1 MHWERTW
8 KWILTVLAL
17 ILATR
22 MYFVQE
28 LLTLFL
34 FFSFAF
40 VVLLLLVGFSL
51 IFLQLIARGMDFL
64 EPRLRALGTSAR
76 ILLSEAFHRL
86 LIVIAESQLNPVSV
100 VPIVIKQLQ
109 SRISSLSRTR
119 VNRGA

>member
-22 MYFVQE
+22 LYFVQE

-34 FFSFAF
+34 FFTFAF
-40 VVLLLLVGFSL
+40 VVLLSLVGFSL
-51 IFLQLIARGMDFL
+51 ILLGLIERGMDFL
-64 EPRLRALGTSAR
+64 EPRLRALAASAR
-76 ILLSEAFHRL
+76 ILLSEVRHRL

-109 SRISSLSRTR
+109 NRISSLSRTR
-119 VNRGA
+119 LNRGA

>member
-51 IFLQLIARGMDFL
+51 IFLQLIDRGMDFL

-109 SRISSLSRTR
+109 NRISSLSRTR

>member
-8 KWILTVLAL
+8 KWILPVSAL

-22 MYFVQE
+22 MHFVQE

-34 FFSFAF
+34 FFAFAF

-51 IFLQLIARGMDFL
+51 IFLGLVERGMDFI
-64 EPRLRALGTSAR
+64 EPRLRALATSAR
-76 ILLSEAFHRL
+76 ILLSEVCHRL
-86 LIVIAESQLNPVSV
+86 LIVIVESQLNPVSV

-109 SRISSLSRTR
+109 RTLSSLSRTR
-119 VNRGA
+119 MNRGA

>member
-1 MHWERTW
+1 MHWEPTW

-76 ILLSEAFHRL
+76 ILLSEPFHRL
-86 LIVIAESQLNPVSV
+86 LIVIAESQLNPVSM

-109 SRISSLSRTR
+109 STISSLSRTR
-119 VNRGA
+119 MNRGA

>member
-8 KWILTVLAL
+8 KWILRVLAL

-40 VVLLLLVGFSL
+40 AVLVLLAGFSL
-51 IFLQLIARGMDFL
+51 I
-64 EPRLRALGTSAR
+64 
-76 ILLSEAFHRL
+76 LL
-86 LIVIAESQLNPVSV
+86 
-100 VPIVIKQLQ
+100 
-109 SRISSLSRTR
+109 
-119 VNRGA
+119 

>member
-8 KWILTVLAL
+8 KWILPVSAM

-34 FFSFAF
+34 FFAFAF

-51 IFLQLIARGMDFL
+51 ILLGLIERGMDFL
-64 EPRLRALGTSAR
+64 EPRLRARAR
-76 ILLSEAFHRL
+76 YERPD
-86 LIVIAESQLNPVSV
+86 PVV
-100 VPIVIKQLQ
+100 
-109 SRISSLSRTR
+109 
-119 VNRGA
+119 

>member
-8 KWILTVLAL
+8 KWILTVLVL
-17 ILATR
+17 ILAAR

-51 IFLQLIARGMDFL
+51 IFLQLIDRGMDFL

-86 LIVIAESQLNPVSV
+86 LIVLAESQLNPVSV
-100 VPIVIKQLQ
+100 VPIVIKQIQ
-109 SRISSLSRTR
+109 SRISSLSHTR
-119 VNRGA
+119 MNRGA

>member
-51 IFLQLIARGMDFL
+51 IFLQLIDRGMDFL

>member
-1 MHWERTW
+1 MHWEPTW

-51 IFLQLIARGMDFL
+51 IFLQLIDRGMDFL

-76 ILLSEAFHRL
+76 ILLSEPFHRL
-86 LIVIAESQLNPVSV
+86 LIVIAESQLNPVSM

-109 SRISSLSRTR
+109 STISSLSRTR
-119 VNRGA
+119 MNRGA

>member
-8 KWILTVLAL
+8 KWILIVLAL

-51 IFLQLIARGMDFL
+51 IFLQLIDRGMDFL

-119 VNRGA
+119 ANRGA

>member
-8 KWILTVLAL
+8 KWILTVFAL

-22 MYFVQE
+22 LYFVQE

-51 IFLQLIARGMDFL
+51 IFLQLIDRGMDFL

-76 ILLSEAFHRL
+76 ILLSEPFHRL
-86 LIVIAESQLNPVSV
+86 LIVIAESQLNPVSM

-109 SRISSLSRTR
+109 STISSLSRTR
-119 VNRGA
+119 MNRGA

>member
-8 KWILTVLAL
+8 KWILGVLAL

-22 MYFVQE
+22 MYIVQE
-28 LLTLFL
+28 LLTLLL
-34 FFSFAF
+34 FFTVAF

-51 IFLQLIARGMDFL
+51 ILLGLIERGMDFL
-64 EPRLRALGTSAR
+64 EPRLRALATSAR

-86 LIVIAESQLNPVSV
+86 LIFTAESQLNPVSM

-109 SRISSLSRTR
+109 STISSLSRTR
-119 VNRGA
+119 MNRGA

>member
-8 KWILTVLAL
+8 KWILRVLAL

-40 VVLLLLVGFSL
+40 AVLVLLAGFSL
-51 IFLQLIARGMDFL
+51 ILLRLVDRGMDFL
-64 EPRLRALGTSAR
+64 EPRLRALGIGAR
-76 ILLSEAFHRL
+76 TLLSQAFHRL
-86 LIVIAESQLNPVSV
+86 LIVIAELPLKPVSV
-100 VPIVIKQLQ
+100 LPIVIKQLQ

-119 VNRGA
+119 MNRGA

>member
-1 MHWERTW
+1 MHWEPTW